1 MKEIIERIDELKE
14 LIANLEARP
23 VLYTREQAAEILQS
37 APSTITKL
45 VDEGWLEGVK
55 VNSRLLVKKESM
67 ENFIEM
73 GGTGLIIR
81 PDRRD

>member
-1 MKEIIERIDELKE
+1 MKEILNKIDELKE
-14 LIANLEARP
+14 LIESLEARP

-67 ENFIEM
+67 ENFIDM
-73 GGTGLIIR
+73 GGTAYY
-81 PDRRD
+81 